1 MFYFTLYFDLCH
13 GLSSEQDFTTSRPMA
28 SKDITD
34 SGLPIKRAIW
44 KGLTIAQIPQVT
56 KDAALVI

>member
-13 GLSSEQDFTTSRPMA
+13 GSSNEQDFTTSMA
-28 SKDITD
+28 SRDKID

-44 KGLTIAQIPQVT
+44 KGLTVAQIPKVT
-56 KDAALVI
+56 KDAALAI